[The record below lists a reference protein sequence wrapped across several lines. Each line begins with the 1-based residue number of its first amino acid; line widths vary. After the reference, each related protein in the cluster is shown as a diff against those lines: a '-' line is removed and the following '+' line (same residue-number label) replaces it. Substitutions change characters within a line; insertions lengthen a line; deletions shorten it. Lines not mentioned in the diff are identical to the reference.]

1 MIFCGTA
8 RFRYRL
14 RREDDEMKTI
24 EMLIGGA
31 YVSGESTL
39 PVCHKAT
46 GEQIAAI
53 CTAGEAEVRAAAD
66 AAERAFREVKLSPYE
81 RYEILMRAAN
91 LMRER
96 REEFAE
102 ALSAEAGKPIRD
114 ARGEID
120 RAYQTLI
127 LSAEEAKRLRGE
139 TVPLAGAPGCAG
151 RMAFT
156 IRRPLGVVC
165 AITPFN
171 FPVNLAAHKIGPALA
186 AGNTVIYKP
195 ASATPLTAALLCD
208 VFQEAGL
215 PAGCLNLIYG
225 EGGRVGRLL
234 TADER
239 IRMFSFTGSVPV
251 GKALHEAVGFRRIS
265 LELGSNS
272 ANIVHEDVAD
282 VAWAAE
288 HCARYAFVNAG
299 QVCISCQRVY
309 AARSIYEKFCAAAA
323 EAARNFKGGD
333 LMDVHTQ
340 IGPMISVRE
349 AERIEAWV
357 EEAASAGA
365 RVLTGGQRMGAFYEP
380 TVLTDVTP
388 AMKVVSEETFAPVVS
403 IIPYDTI
410 EEAVAAV
417 NDTRY
422 GLQAGVFTR
431 SLAVANYCAEH
442 LEVGGVIIGDGATFR
457 MDNMPYGGVKDSGI
471 GREGPAY
478 AIRELTE
485 EKLIVLNVEG

>member
-1 MIFCGTA
+1 MEQIQMLIDGV
-8 RFRYRL
+8 
-14 RREDDEMKTI
+14 RRE
-24 EMLIGGA
+24 
-31 YVSGESTL
+31 GEGTL
-39 PVCHKAT
+39 PVYDKAT
-46 GEQIAAI
+46 GEVIAEVWTAGTAQIRAAI
-53 CTAGEAEVRAAAD
+53 D
-66 AAERAFREVKLSPYE
+66 AAERAFYKVRLSPYE
-81 RYEILMRAAN
+81 RYEIILRAAN

-96 REEFAE
+96 REVFAQ
-102 ALSAEAGKPIRD
+102 ALLKEAGKPIRD

-127 LSAEEAKRLRGE
+127 LSAEEAKRLHGE
-139 TVPLAGAPGCAG
+139 MVPLAGAPGCE
-151 RMAFT
+151 RRVAFT
-156 IRRPLGVVC
+156 VRRPLGVVC

-195 ASATPLTAALLCD
+195 ASATPLTASLLCE
-208 VFQEAGL
+208 VFMEAGL
-215 PAGCLNLIYG
+215 PAGCLNLVFG
-225 EGGRVGRLL
+225 TGSAVGALL
-234 TADER
+234 TADAR

-251 GKALHEAVGFRRIS
+251 GKALHDAVGFRRIS

-272 ANIVHEDVAD
+272 ANIVHDDVEDVLW
-282 VAWAAE
+282 VAE
-288 HCARYAFVNAG
+288 HCARHAFVNAG

-309 AARSIYEKFCAAAA
+309 VARAIYEEFSAAAA
-323 EAARNFKGGD
+323 AAAKNFRSGD
-333 LMDVHTQ
+333 LMDVYTQ
-340 IGPMISVRE
+340 IGPMISIQE

-357 EEAASAGA
+357 REAVDMGA
-365 RVLTGGQRMGAFYEP
+365 RILTGGKRTGAFYEP

-388 AMKVVSEETFAPVVS
+388 AMKVVSAEVFAPVFS

-410 EEAVAAV
+410 EDAVRAV

-431 SLAVANYCAEH
+431 SIAIANYCAEH

-485 EKLIVLNVEG
+485 EKLIVLNLEG